1 MTPNFGEAGL
11 ARLNLSGVNL
21 PLAKFGSS
29 RRRLLKRFSAK
40 FCKRY

>member
-11 ARLNLSGVNL
+11 SWLNLSGVNL
-21 PLAKFGSS
+21 MLAKFGSS
-29 RRRLLKRFSAK
+29 RRRLVKHFSAK